1 MVSAP
6 PLESVTEQYL
16 AKETRK
22 RGGDCLKQYLAK
34 ETRKRGG
41 DCLKFVS
48 PGTAGAFDRLLLLP
62 GGTVMLVEVKR
73 FGEPLSP
80 LQGRFMRRCEN
91 RFMRRCEARGTL
103 VEVVDCKEAVDAL
116 FRGLQTPI
124 RLSLDDG

>member
-6 PLESVTEQYL
+6 PLESVTE
-16 AKETRK
+16 
-22 RGGDCLKQYLAK
+22 QYLAK

-80 LQGRFMRRCEN
+80 LQC